1 MILALFLPE
10 DLHMRR
16 RLRLI
21 LLIGLGYIPAALPA
35 HAQQKVGYV
44 LDVRGVWTLRGDSH
58 ALEKAK
64 TLPASSLLQNARPH
78 DEDYVVVADLQGN
91 IIQTIRC
98 HGGVCREC
106 HESGDCYDPIQPLP
120 GPSKQPG
127 AGSALLEAVME
138 LFSEKPDRYSIH
150 RVRGEDSGPL
160 NDGVLPRSDSTVDLA
175 SVMAGRPDG
184 VYQVTFAAVRQKRAD
199 AIGWESK
206 PVTLIWR
213 SGARADVEVTDI
225 KPALYVLTIEHND
238 EQQACW
244 TLLADSASYPK
255 VSKSF
260 ADFSKEIAEKW
271 GSKVNDNIK
280 AAYERAYLQYLSGTP
295 NGETE

>member
-1 MILALFLPE
+1 MMLALFFPE
-10 DLHMRR
+10 DLRMRPG
-16 RLRLI
+16 LRPI
-21 LLIGLGYIPAALPA
+21 LLIGLVCVPAALPA
-35 HAQQKVGYV
+35 PAQQKVGYV
-44 LDVRGVWTLRGDSH
+44 LDVQGVWTLRGDSH

-64 TLPASSLLQNARPH
+64 TLPASSLLQNSRPQ

-106 HESGDCYDPIQPLP
+106 HESGGCYDPIQPLP

-127 AGSALLEAVME
+127 AGSALLEVVME

-150 RVRGEDSGPL
+150 RVRGEDSEPVK
-160 NDGVLPRSDSTVDLA
+160 DEVLPWSGSTVDLA
-175 SVMAGRPDG
+175 SVMAGHPDG
-184 VYQVTFAAVRQKRAD
+184 VYKVTFAAVGQKSAD
-199 AIGWESK
+199 AVGWQSK

-225 KPALYVLTIEHND
+225 KPALYVLTIEHNG
-238 EQQACW
+238 EPQACW
-244 TLLADSASYPK
+244 ILLADSASYPK

-260 ADFSKEIAEKW
+260 ANFSNEITEKW
-271 GSKVNDNIK
+271 GSKVNDTTK
-280 AAYERAYLQYLSGTP
+280 AAYERVYLQYLSGTP
-295 NGETE
+295 NGQTK